1 MGAAADVEAAGE
13 DAFGGD
19 TALRAGLHDLPECEN
34 AVSDLLC
41 WGLLLRVLFFGE
53 EI

>member
-19 TALRAGLHDLPECEN
+19 AATRQISVQDA
-34 AVSDLLC
+34 
-41 WGLLLRVLFFGE
+41 
-53 EI
+53 